1 MGSGAIIE
9 ERKRT
14 KRQTMKL
21 SKRLEMIAS
30 FVKPGSRLADIGTDH
45 GYIPIALT
53 ERGVI
58 PSALAMDVR
67 KGPLERAREHIG
79 EAGLAEQIETRLSN
93 GLEKLKAGEA
103 DTVVI
108 AGMGGELEIHILE
121 EGRHIWDSAAQ
132 WVLSP
137 QSDLEHVRRY
147 LLEHGFS
154 IDREAMVKEDGKF
167 YTIMDVAGPG
177 RRDAAD
183 CSGWRESDY
192 VYGKYL
198 IETADPILK
207 EFLEQE
213 KKTVSGIFNSLNSR
227 DTDSS
232 KKRAGELK
240 KKLDL
245 IEEAQYEMQ
254 GNN

>member
-1 MGSGAIIE
+1 MGSGVIIE

-58 PSALAMDVR
+58 LSALAMDVR

-79 EAGLAEQIETRLSN
+79 EAGLAEQIETRLSD

-103 DTVVI
+103 DTV
-108 AGMGGELEIHILE
+108 
-121 EGRHIWDSAAQ
+121 
-132 WVLSP
+132 
-137 QSDLEHVRRY
+137 EHVRRY

>member
-1 MGSGAIIE
+1 MGSGEIIE
-9 ERKRT
+9 YKKTTE
-14 KRQTMKL
+14 RQTMKL

-45 GYIPIALT
+45 AYIPIALT

-67 KGPLERAREHIG
+67 KGPLERAREHIC
-79 EAGLAEQIETRLSN
+79 EAGLEDRIETRLSD
-93 GLEKLKAGEA
+93 GLEKLEAGEA

-121 EGRHIWDSAAQ
+121 EGRHIWDSAEQ

-137 QSDLEHVRRY
+137 QSDLDHVRRY
-147 LLEHGFS
+147 LLENGFS
-154 IDREAMVKEDGKF
+154 INREAMVKEDGKF
-167 YTIMDVAGPG
+167 YTIMDAAGPV
-177 RRDAAD
+177 RRSESEV
-183 CSGWRESDY
+183 SGWKESFY

-198 IETADPILK
+198 IETANPVLA

-213 KKTVSGIFNSLNSR
+213 KKTVSDILKTLAVR

-232 KKRAGELK
+232 KKRAEELQ
-240 KKLDL
+240 KKLRL
-245 IEEAQYEMQ
+245 IEEAQHEMQ
-254 GNN
+254 ENY

>member
-1 MGSGAIIE
+1 
-9 ERKRT
+9 
-14 KRQTMKL
+14 MKL
-21 SKRLEMIAS
+21 SKRLERIAS

-67 KGPLERAREHIG
+67 KGPLERAKAHIK
-79 EAGLAEQIETRLSN
+79 EAGLSERIETRLSD
-93 GLEKLKAGEA
+93 GLTKLAAGEA

-121 EGRHIWDSAAQ
+121 AGRHVWDSTAQ
-132 WVLSP
+132 WILSP
-137 QSDLEHVRRY
+137 QSDLERVRRY
-147 LLEHGFS
+147 LLDRGFS

-167 YTIMDVAGPG
+167 YMIMDVAGPG
-177 RRDAAD
+177 RRAEAD
-183 CSGWRESDY
+183 CSDWRESDY

-198 IETADPILK
+198 IETADPVLK

-213 KKTVSGIFNSLNSR
+213 KKNISGIFNSLNSR

>member
-1 MGSGAIIE
+1 MGSGVIIE

-58 PSALAMDVR
+58 LSALAMDVR

-79 EAGLAEQIETRLSN
+79 EAGLAEQIETRLSD

-121 EGRHIWDSAAQ
+121 EGRHIWDS
-132 WVLSP
+132 
-137 QSDLEHVRRY
+137 
-147 LLEHGFS
+147 
-154 IDREAMVKEDGKF
+154 
-167 YTIMDVAGPG
+167 GPVG
-177 RRDAAD
+177 
-183 CSGWRESDY
+183 
-192 VYGKYL
+192 
-198 IETADPILK
+198 
-207 EFLEQE
+207 
-213 KKTVSGIFNSLNSR
+213 SL
-227 DTDSS
+227 
-232 KKRAGELK
+232 APV
-240 KKLDL
+240 
-245 IEEAQYEMQ
+245 
-254 GNN
+254 

>member
-1 MGSGAIIE
+1 
-9 ERKRT
+9 
-14 KRQTMKL
+14 MKL

-30 FVKPGSRLADIGTDH
+30 FVKQGSRLADIGTDH

-67 KGPLERAREHIG
+67 KGPLDRAEEHIQ
-79 EAGLAEQIETRLSN
+79 EAGLSERIETRLSD

-103 DTVVI
+103 DTIVI

-121 EGRHIWDSAAQ
+121 AGRHIWGSAAQ
-132 WVLSP
+132 WILSP

-154 IDREAMVKEDGKF
+154 ICREAMVKEDGKF
-167 YTIMDVAGPG
+167 YTIMDITGPG
-177 RRDAAD
+177 RQTEAD
-183 CSGWRESDY
+183 VSDWTESFY

-198 IETADPILK
+198 IETADPVLA

-213 KKTVSGIFNSLNSR
+213 KKTTSDILSALAGR

-232 KKRAGELK
+232 KKRAEELR
-240 KKLDL
+240 KKLNL
-245 IEEAQYEMQ
+245 IEEAQHEMQ
-254 GNN
+254 RNH

>member
-1 MGSGAIIE
+1 
-9 ERKRT
+9 
-14 KRQTMKL
+14 MKL

-67 KGPLERAREHIG
+67 KGPLERAREHIE
-79 EAGLAEQIETRLSN
+79 EAGLSEQIETRLSD

-121 EGRHIWDSAAQ
+121 EGRHVWDSAAQ

-167 YTIMDVAGPG
+167 YTIMDAAGPG
-177 RRDAAD
+177 KGSETDT
-183 CSGWRESDY
+183 SQWKESFY

-198 IETADPILK
+198 IETADPVLA
-207 EFLEQE
+207 EFLGQE
-213 KKTVSGIFNSLNSR
+213 KKTVSGILRALSGR

-232 KKRAGELK
+232 KKRVEELQ

-245 IEEAQYEMQ
+245 IEEAQHEMQ
-254 GNN
+254 RNY

>member
-1 MGSGAIIE
+1 M
-9 ERKRT
+9 
-14 KRQTMKL
+14 
-21 SKRLEMIAS
+21 
-30 FVKPGSRLADIGTDH
+30 
-45 GYIPIALT
+45 
-53 ERGVI
+53 
-58 PSALAMDVR
+58 
-67 KGPLERAREHIG
+67 
-79 EAGLAEQIETRLSN
+79 
-93 GLEKLKAGEA
+93 
-103 DTVVI
+103 VI

-198 IETADPILK
+198 IETADPVLK

>member
-1 MGSGAIIE
+1 M
-9 ERKRT
+9 
-14 KRQTMKL
+14 L
-21 SKRLEMIAS
+21 SKRLEQVAS
-30 FVKPGSRLADIGTDH
+30 MVTKGNIIADIGTDH
-45 GYIPIALT
+45 GYVPIYLVEKGICPKAY
-53 ERGVI
+53 
-58 PSALAMDVR
+58 AMDINQ
-67 KGPLERAREHIG
+67 GPIESAIKNIENY
-79 EAGLAEQIETRLSN
+79 GLSEKIQAIKSN
-93 GLEKLKAGEA
+93 GLEKLEPEKA
-103 DTVVI
+103 DTIII

-132 WVLSP
+132 WVISP

-198 IETADPILK
+198 IETADPVLK